1 MCIFGALL
9 RYYREREEG
18 KMAEIKKI
26 GVLTS
31 GGDAPGMNAVIRAV
45 TDKAIDEGIEVVGI
59 VGGYRG
65 LIDNNI
71 RAMDYQFIS
80 EIIGLGGTRLYSD
93 RCKEFQT
100 EEGMQKA
107 IETCKKNNIDAI
119 VAIGGDGTFRGATD
133 LTLHGVPTIGVPGT
147 IDNDITATDYTIG
160 FDTAMNT
167 VLASLDK
174 VKDTCESHARL
185 AVVEVMGR
193 DCGQIALMTGIA
205 AGAIAVVIPEM
216 DFDEQDTIDRI
227 LKAREKG
234 KRGMVVVVSE
244 GCYHV
249 DENGNKIPYG
259 EYFAKKVSND
269 TDIDVRFMRLGHLVR
284 GGHPS
289 LRDRLTASRMGVRA
303 VELIMEGKSNIV
315 VIEDDGKYIPM
326 DIVFALTT
334 DRMYKNKLKDG
345 DLDKYNEVEIG
356 VMQRICRKRTAEIKR
371 LYDVANSIAM

>member
-1 MCIFGALL
+1 M
-9 RYYREREEG
+9 
-18 KMAEIKKI
+18 KIKKI

-71 RAMDYQFIS
+71 KKLDYEFVS
-80 EIIGLGGTRLYSD
+80 DIIGIGGTKLYSD

-107 IETCKKNNIDAI
+107 IATCRENNIDAI

-133 LTLHGVPTIGVPGT
+133 LTLHGIPTIGVTGT
-147 IDNDITATDYTIG
+147 IDNDITATDYTVG

-193 DCGQIALMTGIA
+193 DCGQIALLAGIA
-205 AGAIAVVIPEM
+205 AGAVSIAIPEIH
-216 DFDEQDTIDRI
+216 FDEDAAIKKI
-227 LKAREKG
+227 KSVKADG
-234 KRGMVVVVSE
+234 KRGMIVVVSE
-244 GCYHV
+244 GV
-249 DENGNKIPYG
+249 ASPTGEPFG
-259 EYFAKKVSND
+259 EYFTKKIEEE
-269 TDIDVRFMRLGHLVR
+269 TGIETRFARFAHIVR
-284 GGHPS
+284 GGSPS
-289 LRDRLTASRMGVRA
+289 LRDRLAATEMGVLA
-303 VELIMEGKSNIV
+303 VKLLLEGKSNLIV
-315 VIEDDGKYIPM
+315 GEMNGKIDYI
-326 DIVFALTT
+326 DINFALIT
-334 DRMYKNKLKDG
+334 DRMYKNKLREG
-345 DLDKYNEVEIG
+345 DLDAFTPEQVAK
-356 VMQRICRKRTAEIKR
+356 MKAICEKRADEIKK
-371 LYDVANSIAM
+371 LYEISYSVCK

>member
-1 MCIFGALL
+1 
-9 RYYREREEG
+9 
-18 KMAEIKKI
+18 MAQIKKI

-71 RAMDYQFIS
+71 KKLDYDFIS
-80 EIIGLGGTRLYSD
+80 EIIGIGGTKLYSD

-107 IETCKKNNIDAI
+107 IDTCKKNYIDAI

-133 LTLHGVPTIGVPGT
+133 LTLHGIPTIGVTGT
-147 IDNDITATDYTIG
+147 IDNDITATDYTVG

-167 VLASLDK
+167 VLASIDK
-174 VKDTCESHARL
+174 VKDTCESHARC

-205 AGAIAVVIPEM
+205 AGAIAVVIPEI
-216 DFDEQDTIDRI
+216 DFNEEEALERI
-227 LKAREKG
+227 MNARRKG

-244 GCYHV
+244 GVYHTYPDGRRV
-249 DENGNKIPYG
+249 HYG
-259 EYFAKKVSND
+259 EYFAEMCSER
-269 TDIDVRFMRLGHLVR
+269 TGIDVRFMRLGHLVR

-303 VELIMEGKSNIV
+303 VELILEGKSNIV
-315 VIEDDGKYIPM
+315 VVEEDGKYVPM

-334 DRMYKNKLKDG
+334 DRMYKNKLQEG
-345 DLDKYNEVEIG
+345 DLDRYSEEELATMKA
-356 VMQRICRKRTAEIKR
+356 ICDKRAAEIKE

>member
-1 MCIFGALL
+1 MT
-9 RYYREREEG
+9 
-18 KMAEIKKI
+18 EIKKI

-59 VGGYRG
+59 IGGYRG

-71 RAMDYQFIS
+71 RTLDYDFIS

-107 IETCKKNNIDAI
+107 VETCKKNNIDAI

-133 LTLHGVPTIGVPGT
+133 LSLHGIPTIGVTGT
-147 IDNDITATDYTIG
+147 IDNDITATDYTVG

-174 VKDTCESHARL
+174 IKDTCESHGRCAI
-185 AVVEVMGR
+185 VEVMGR

-205 AGAIAVVIPEM
+205 SGAIAVVIPEV
-216 DFDEQDTIDRI
+216 DFDEEAALRRI
-227 LKAREKG
+227 MKARQNG
-234 KRGMVVVVSE
+234 RRGMVIVVSE
-244 GCYHV
+244 GVFHT
-249 DENGNKIPYG
+249 DENGKKTPYG
-259 EYFAKKVSND
+259 EYFAKKINAV
-269 TDIDVRFMRLGHLVR
+269 TEIDVRFMRLGHLVR

-315 VIEDDGKYIPM
+315 VVEDDGKYVPM

-334 DRMYKNKLKDG
+334 DRMYKNKLREG
-345 DLDKYNEVEIG
+345 DLDKYSEDELA
-356 VMQRICRKRTAEIKR
+356 VMKAICDKRVAEIKE
-371 LYDVANSIAM
+371 LYDVANAIAM